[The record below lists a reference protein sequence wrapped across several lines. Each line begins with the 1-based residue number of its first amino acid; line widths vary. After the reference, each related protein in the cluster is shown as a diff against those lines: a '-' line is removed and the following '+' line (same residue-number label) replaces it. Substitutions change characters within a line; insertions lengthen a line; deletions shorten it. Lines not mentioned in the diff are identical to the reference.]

1 MNFSSSSAGLEPYF
15 HCSYVPVYDTLFE
28 RTTQVEGSG
37 NLLQTI
43 DYREHFFRNSVC
55 CLQSQ
60 FPPPKL
66 KDSKLW
72 NEKLLRDSIESNTI
86 RQLVALSLT

>member
-43 DYREHFFRNSVC
+43 DYREHFLRNSFC

-60 FPPPKL
+60 FPPPQIKGTL
-66 KDSKLW
+66 NYGMKNSYVTVL
-72 NEKLLRDSIESNTI
+72 NPIQYGN
-86 RQLVALSLT
+86 